1 MWMKSSMGNGNNAPS
16 QTPMLL
22 MGGLV
27 LLLIL
32 CCISIIVSYSR
43 VGNINIFSGSS
54 REFSAEELAYAQAHG
69 GAMPPG
75 SSSSSGGFNAAS
87 GLLDAFGVKQM
98 CKVGPWSDWSA
109 CDANCGS
116 QARRRRTRQIIT
128 PAKNGGSCLDPLV
141 EDEVCTGLP
150 PCEVPALTAQYEPCP
165 GDSYLEGASCI
176 VNVPR
181 VSDAECER
189 IKQQAVL
196 NAISFGAAG
205 SGADQDVNAA
215 AGAAT
220 AAAGTIA
227 IAAAGYYAG
236 AAAAG
241 TAAGATLLVAGG
253 IMAAVAAGEADCD
266 AYICPPGWRDTHV
279 LRRCDLDAVP
289 KCPPGEYKW
298 NKERGMCIM
307 ASSPGPAPSPY

>member
-22 MGGLV
+22 LGGLV

-32 CCISIIVSYSR
+32 LCCSSIVISYSR
-43 VGNINIFSGSS
+43 VGNINIFSSS
-54 REFSAEELAYAQAHG
+54 GGLSAEEIAYAQANG

-75 SSSSSGGFNAAS
+75 SSSSGGLNSAS

-98 CKVGPWSDWSA
+98 CKVGPWSDWGA

-116 QARRRRTRQIIT
+116 QARRRRTRQIVT

-150 PCEVPALTAQYEPCP
+150 PCEVPAINGEYEPCP
-165 GDSYLEGASCI
+165 GDGRLEGASCL
-176 VNVPR
+176 VDVPR
-181 VSDAECER
+181 ISDAECEE

-205 SGADQDVNAA
+205 SGANQGVNASVMAGGAAASA
-215 AGAAT
+215 AGAAVV
-220 AAAGTIA
+220 
-227 IAAAGYYAG
+227 GYYAG
-236 AAAAG
+236 PK
-241 TAAGATLLVAGG
+241 AAGAAGGAGLLVTAG

-266 AYICPPGWRDTHV
+266 AYVCPDGWRDTHV
-279 LRRCDLDAVP
+279 LRRCDVDATP

-307 ASSPGPAPSPY
+307 PSLTPAPSPSA